1 MSENER
7 KRTGQNGQIDAADVE
22 VKVLAA
28 KSDHPGARRYSRAYK
43 LRILAEADR
52 CARGEVGAL
61 LRREG
66 LYYSTLSKWRE
77 QQTSG
82 RLDGSAKARK
92 AAARVEVTEMKR
104 LRRENERLK
113 KELAQAVA
121 IIAVQKKVAELLE
134 TFDK

>member
-7 KRTGQNGQIDAADVE
+7 KRTGQNGQIDATDVE
-22 VKVLAA
+22 VKVLPA
-28 KSDHPGARRYSRAYK
+28 KSEHPGARRYSRAYK

-66 LYYSTLSKWRE
+66 LYHSTLSKWRK
-77 QQTSG
+77 QQAAG

-92 AAARVEVTEMKR
+92 AAARVK
-104 LRRENERLK
+104 
-113 KELAQAVA
+113 AA
-121 IIAVQKKVAELLE
+121 
-134 TFDK
+134 